1 MSAPALFQPAGGLD
15 SEHDGAVSRV
25 TDRQLLAVEDR
36 DASVRVVSVEEGY
49 KLWAATYD
57 DQPNPLLALE
67 ERVLAPL
74 LPDVRRKNVLDA
86 GCGTG
91 RWLRRLVSRGAR
103 TAAGVDSSAAM
114 LERAVVCPELVHRL
128 IRADCLALP
137 VRPRTVDLIVCS
149 FTIGHIGPLDVLAR
163 EFSRVARP
171 DADVFLTDLHPQAQ
185 AEGWRVGFRCRGAS
199 IEVEACLHT
208 KPEIRQSFESGGFS
222 LIGMRDLNI
231 GEPER
236 PIFSQAGKE
245 SMFEMARAFPAVM
258 LCHFRLT

>member
-1 MSAPALFQPAGGLD
+1 MSAPALFQPVPD
-15 SEHDGAVSRV
+15 SKHDSAVSRGG
-25 TDRQLLAVEDR
+25 RQALAAEDKIVP
-36 DASVRVVSVEEGY
+36 VREVSVLEGY
-49 KLWAATYD
+49 RLWAATYD
-57 DQPNPLLALE
+57 DHPNPLLALE

-103 TAAGVDSSAAM
+103 TAAGADLSAAM
-114 LERAVVCPELVHRL
+114 LERAAVRPELVHRL

-137 VRPRTVDLIVCS
+137 IQSGTVDLIVCS

-171 DADVFLTDLHPQAQ
+171 DTDVFLTDLHPQAQ

-208 KPEIRQSFESGGFS
+208 KSEIRQSFESGGFS

-236 PIFSQAGKE
+236 PIFSQAGKQ
-245 SMFEMARAFPAVM
+245 SMFEMARTFPAV
-258 LCHFRLT
+258 LFCHFRLT